1 MREEKD
7 INIIKNL
14 RTIEWLKAEQLSSV
28 AELFQLLNYGK
39 EDSKDEILDIISN
52 TILIS
57 YLLGKKLGINYDKMD
72 VNIQKKLKL
81 SLASEENKEE
91 WVEDLSGLLTYFKD
105 KE

>member
-28 AELFQLLNYGK
+28 AELFQILNYGN
-39 EDSKDEILDIISN
+39 EDSKEDILDTISN

-81 SLASEENKEE
+81 ILANEDNKEE
-91 WVEDLSGLLTYFKD
+91 WVEDLSSLLVYFKD